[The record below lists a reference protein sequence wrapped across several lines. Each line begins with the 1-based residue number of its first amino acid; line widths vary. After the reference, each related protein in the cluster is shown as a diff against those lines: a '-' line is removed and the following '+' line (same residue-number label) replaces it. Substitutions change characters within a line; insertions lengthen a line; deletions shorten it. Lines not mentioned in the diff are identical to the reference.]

1 MDSGET
7 LTLMGRQPNRGASPS
22 THRTHCLTSPQSQR
36 GTAHDET
43 GVEAKVRSRRVE
55 IPPQSQRH
63 QGESVVARVETGVYS
78 MKMIAMD
85 AKLVEVE
92 VVEVGRHIVA
102 ALFFEGVDVRTST
115 ICEVMQQKKSN
126 NNVDLVT
133 SLIRSSGSHAKE
145 VGDSAHVYAG

>member
-1 MDSGET
+1 
-7 LTLMGRQPNRGASPS
+7 
-22 THRTHCLTSPQSQR
+22 
-36 GTAHDET
+36 
-43 GVEAKVRSRRVE
+43 
-55 IPPQSQRH
+55 
-63 QGESVVARVETGVYS
+63 